1 MIVRDV
7 YGRIALDHFDQSY
20 FRRRADE
27 ERARAREQ
35 QGTTAAIF
43 YHKLADAYE
52 RQAASGSHIPNAGA
66 HTSSQHA

>member
-1 MIVRDV
+1 M
-7 YGRIALDHFDQSY
+7 DHFDQSY

-52 RQAASGSHIPNAGA
+52 RQATSGSHIPNAGA
-66 HTSSQHA
+66 HASSQHA